1 MAERLR
7 RSTRNRL
14 GFSRVGSSPAGVVT
28 FWSSHF
34 LFSRWWWL
42 LDDPTSVTYSLTL
55 FLLSPI
61 SHLISCLFV
70 SFEALARDNED
81 AGVRNTDTYLQRFA
95 LSWQHIR
102 YWYIRVI
109 LFHAPK
115 RIFIYYSMAQNCN
128 NKRQSKDFTFR
139 THLISVRYHNSIN
152 NNLCSTISILNQ
164 SPIWYSTSCADLD
177 FD

>member
-115 RIFIYYSMAQNCN
+115 EYSSTTVWRKIATINGNRKTSHFAHIWSVYATIIVLITTCVSQYLSWINP
-128 NKRQSKDFTFR
+128 SGTVLPVR
-139 THLISVRYHNSIN
+139 T
-152 NNLCSTISILNQ
+152 
-164 SPIWYSTSCADLD
+164 
-177 FD
+177 